1 MTDIQEIR
9 LTLRL
14 PPDLHAALQELARRD
29 DRSLNRQIVALLRQA
44 VFPPVESDPA
54 RDPRRALSS
63 MPRYTFPRTT
73 TRRPRGG
80 G

>member
-1 MTDIQEIR
+1 VTDTSEIR
-9 LTLRL
+9 VTLRL
-14 PPDLHAALQELARRD
+14 PADLHAALQELARRD

-44 VFPPVESDPA
+44 AFPPVESDAA
-54 RDPRRALSS
+54 REARRTLSS

-73 TRRPRGG
+73 TRKPRGG